1 MNCSSWMQKIPD
13 DVNISSLSIPG
24 THNSAACFK
33 FAPLSV
39 QCQGRSIK
47 QQLLNG
53 VRFLDMT
60 LSKNFI
66 SRGAKVDDLIVV
78 HGKFPVKLSGPYK
91 FKSVLNDV
99 YHFLDKFP
107 TETVLMSI
115 RFENTMLHWDPKI
128 DEFAKVLFER
138 YIAHNRRRWYLSS
151 KIPSLKYSRGKIV
164 LLRRFPVIENGV
176 YQTFGISCTSE
187 CENSTSCIQECS
199 SIKSQDDIQEKVSLI
214 KGMISKASDYHSPS
228 RRGSE
233 NSTFSNI
240 NSNSSHSLFD
250 DLSNEKLPSPP
261 PKLFINY
268 CTGANYLKKNYWP
281 SKVDK
286 RIREFNIEA
295 DFQKNCGIVIFDFAD
310 RDDWKLVRKLILSN
324 F

>member
-39 QCQGRSIK
+39 QCQGKSIK

-151 KIPSLKYSRGKIV
+151 KIPS
-164 LLRRFPVIENGV
+164 
-176 YQTFGISCTSE
+176 
-187 CENSTSCIQECS
+187 
-199 SIKSQDDIQEKVSLI
+199 
-214 KGMISKASDYHSPS
+214 
-228 RRGSE
+228 
-233 NSTFSNI
+233 
-240 NSNSSHSLFD
+240 
-250 DLSNEKLPSPP
+250 
-261 PKLFINY
+261 
-268 CTGANYLKKNYWP
+268 
-281 SKVDK
+281 
-286 RIREFNIEA
+286 
-295 DFQKNCGIVIFDFAD
+295 
-310 RDDWKLVRKLILSN
+310 
-324 F
+324 

>member
-228 RRGSE
+228 RRA
-233 NSTFSNI
+233 
-240 NSNSSHSLFD
+240 
-250 DLSNEKLPSPP
+250 